1 MNRIWIQFLK
11 DRRLLII
18 CYILSLICIIAFF
31 HLSKQANIE
40 YIYPFILG
48 IFFLC
53 IYLVIDGFKYYRVNS
68 VLRRLLDDEF
78 VELPSYTEEQK
89 LIQQVLHKM
98 QREHTRKVNEMNTE
112 NQERIYFLSHWMH
125 YLKTPVSVID
135 LIIEK
140 ETTTEPYK
148 QILQENKRLHT
159 SIEQG
164 LTMLRMEEF
173 GNDLEIKAVD
183 LLATLRKIINK
194 RKREFIYH
202 SIFPTIETEKATA
215 YIATDSKWNELMVEQ
230 IISNA
235 IKYSSLKT
243 GNKTLIFHIT
253 QDEKQITLAIK
264 DEGIGIPSYDL
275 ERVFQPFFTG
285 ENGRKFDHSTGIGL
299 YLCNRIADTLGHRI
313 SITSKEAKGTTVSIQ
328 WAASSTFKQNR

>member
-1 MNRIWIQFLK
+1 MNSIWIQFLK
-11 DRRLLII
+11 DRRVLIS
-18 CYILSLICIIAFF
+18 CYMLSLVCIVIFF
-31 HLSKQANIE
+31 RLSKQTDIE
-40 YIYPFILG
+40 YVYPLILG

-68 VLRRLLDDEF
+68 VLKRMLDDEF
-78 VELPSYTEEQK
+78 VEFTPYTEEQK
-89 LIQQVLHKM
+89 LMKQVLHKI
-98 QREHTRKVNEMNTE
+98 QREHTKKMNDMNAE

-135 LIIEK
+135 LIIQKEK
-140 ETTTEPYK
+140 LTEAYK

-183 LLATLRKIINK
+183 LLETLRKIINK
-194 RKREFIYH
+194 RKREFIYQ
-202 SIFPTIETEKATA
+202 SIFPTIETDEAAA
-215 YIATDSKWNELMVEQ
+215 YIATDSKWNEFLLEQ
-230 IISNA
+230 VISNA

-243 GNKTLIFHIT
+243 GNKTLVFHIT
-253 QDEKQITLAIK
+253 QDKNQITLAIK
-264 DEGIGIPSYDL
+264 DEGIGIPAYDL
-275 ERVFQPFFTG
+275 ERIFQPFFTG

-299 YLCNRIADTLGHRI
+299 YLSKRIADTLGHKI
-313 SITSKEAKGTTVSIQ
+313 SITSKESAGTTVSIQ
-328 WAASSTFKQNR
+328 WTTSSTF